1 MKKIE
6 NLRRLMAP
14 SSVAFFGGKSMIG
27 AVQRCRQ
34 GGFQGDVWLVNPKHS
49 EIDGEPCFNS
59 VAGLPG
65 IVDAAFVGTNNETTV
80 SIVEQLNN
88 AGAGGVVCYAS
99 GFAEAGE
106 TGKKMQNELIKAS
119 GDMALLGP
127 NCYGLLDYLHN
138 SALWPVA
145 HGGKQVEKGVAILTQ
160 SGNFAYNLSMIDRS
174 LPTAYLISVGNEASL
189 DMADLIEALLDEP
202 RVTAIGLHMEGLN
215 NVNSFAKAAMKA
227 LKKGVPIIAMKTCTS
242 SIGAELAI
250 GHTSSLAGTDELYNA
265 LFDRLGIIRVSG
277 PVSFMETMKV
287 ATCGQLPKGS
297 KVAALACSGGD
308 AALIADYSEINNLQ
322 LPQLNQKQKEK
333 FQTVLP
339 EFANIANPLDFTTV
353 IWGNESALRTCT
365 ETMLDSDVDFGFLIL
380 DYPTEESGERE
391 QCDLMADV
399 FQQTLMKLGLP
410 GAVASSFPEL
420 MPKATRDR
428 LHSHG
433 IPALQGVED
442 GLAAIAR
449 VMQYNICRE
458 QILTQSD
465 GADQILIPGPINTD
479 GISIDEWESKKQ
491 LSEYGLKIPDGRL
504 VNKDQVKEAAE
515 ELGCPVAIKIASH
528 EIQHK
533 TEMGAVSININSPE
547 EAVKVAEEM
556 VEKVS
561 GSHPNLDTKNLLVEK
576 MSKKPVAELLIGI
589 KREQGFGF
597 ALVIGS
603 GGTMVELSQD
613 TTTLLLPTNKEAVEQ
628 ALKKLKIAKVLEGFR
643 GQALGDIEST
653 VKAIMAVA
661 KYANAKADSLLE
673 LDVNPLMVMNDGA
686 IAVDAYIRLASK
698 N

>member
-1 MKKIE
+1 
-6 NLRRLMAP
+6 MAP
-14 SSVAFFGGKSMIG
+14 STVAFFGGKSMIG

-49 EIDGEPCFNS
+49 EIEGEPCFNS
-59 VAGLPG
+59 VADLPG
-65 IVDAAFVGTNNETTV
+65 TVDAAFVGTNNETTV
-80 SIVEQLNN
+80 SIVEQLNK

-99 GFAEAGE
+99 GFAEAGSA
-106 TGKKMQNELIKAS
+106 GKKMQGKLIKAS

-145 HGGKQVEKGVAILTQ
+145 HGGKQVERGVAILTQ

-174 LPTAYLISVGNEASL
+174 LPTAYLISVGNEASI
-189 DMADLIEALLDEP
+189 DMADLIEILLDEP

-227 LKKGVPIIAMKTCTS
+227 LKKGVPIIALKTCTS
-242 SIGAELAI
+242 SIGVELAA
-250 GHTSSLAGTDELYNA
+250 GHTSSLAGTDELYDA

-277 PVSFMETMKV
+277 PVSFMETLKI
-287 ATCGQLPKGS
+287 ATCGQLPKGPR
-297 KVAALACSGGD
+297 VAALACSGGD
-308 AALIADYSEINNLQ
+308 AAFIADYSETNNLE
-322 LPQLNQKQKEK
+322 LPQLNQEQKEK
-333 FQTVLP
+333 FRTVLP
-339 EFANIANPLDFTTV
+339 KFANVANPLDFTTV
-353 IWGNESALRTCT
+353 IWGNESALRACA

-391 QCDLMADV
+391 QCDLMADI
-399 FQQTLMKLGLP
+399 FQQTLTKLSLP

-433 IPALQGVED
+433 ISALQGVED

-458 QILTQSD
+458 QILAQSD
-465 GADQILIPGPINTD
+465 GADQILIPGPVNAD
-479 GISIDEWESKKQ
+479 GVSIDEWESKKQ
-491 LSEYGLKIPDGRL
+491 LSEFGLKIPEGRL
-504 VNKDQVKEAAE
+504 VNKDQVKEVVE
-515 ELGCPVAIKIASH
+515 KLGCPVAIKIVSH
-528 EIQHK
+528 EMQHK
-533 TEMGAVSININSPE
+533 TEMGAVAININSSE
-547 EAVKVAEEM
+547 EAVRAVEEM
-556 VEKVS
+556 IQKLRS
-561 GSHPNLDTKNLLVEK
+561 SHPNLDTNNLIVEK
-576 MSKKPVAELLIGI
+576 MLKEPVAELLIGI
-589 KREQGFGF
+589 KREHGFGF

-613 TTTLLLPTNKEAVEQ
+613 STTLLLPTSKEAVEQ
-628 ALKKLKIAKVLEGFR
+628 ALKRLKIAKVLDGFR
-643 GQALGDIEST
+643 GQTSGDMKST
-653 VKAIMAVA
+653 VEAIMTIA
-661 KYANAKADSLLE
+661 KYAHAKVDSLLE
-673 LDVNPLMVMNDGA
+673 LDVNPLMVMEDDA

-698 N
+698 K

>member
-1 MKKIE
+1 
-6 NLRRLMAP
+6 MAP
-14 SSVAFFGGKSMIG
+14 STVAFFGGKSMIG

-49 EIDGEPCFNS
+49 EIEGEPCFNS
-59 VAGLPG
+59 VADLPG
-65 IVDAAFVGTNNETTV
+65 TVDAAFVGTNNETTV
-80 SIVEQLNN
+80 SIVEQLNK

-99 GFAEAGE
+99 GFAEAGSA
-106 TGKKMQNELIKAS
+106 GKKMQGKLIKAS

-145 HGGKQVEKGVAILTQ
+145 HGGKQVERGVAILTQ

-174 LPTAYLISVGNEASL
+174 LPTAYLISVGNEASI
-189 DMADLIEALLDEP
+189 DMADLIEILLDEP

-227 LKKGVPIIAMKTCTS
+227 LKKGVPIIALKTCTS
-242 SIGAELAI
+242 SIGVELAA
-250 GHTSSLAGTDELYNA
+250 GHTSSLAGTDELYDA

-277 PVSFMETMKV
+277 PVSFMETLKI
-287 ATCGQLPKGS
+287 ATCGQLPKGPR
-297 KVAALACSGGD
+297 VAALACSGGD
-308 AALIADYSEINNLQ
+308 AAFIADYSETNNLE
-322 LPQLNQKQKEK
+322 LPQLNQEQKEK
-333 FQTVLP
+333 FRTVLP
-339 EFANIANPLDFTTV
+339 KFANVANPLDFTTV
-353 IWGNESALRTCT
+353 IWGNESALRVCA

-391 QCDLMADV
+391 QCDLMADI
-399 FQQTLMKLGLP
+399 FQQTLTKLSLP

-458 QILTQSD
+458 QILAQSD
-465 GADQILIPGPINTD
+465 GADQILIPGPVNTD
-479 GISIDEWESKKQ
+479 GVSIDEWESKKQ
-491 LSEYGLKIPDGRL
+491 LSEFGLKIPEGRL
-504 VNKDQVKEAAE
+504 VNKDQVKEVVE
-515 ELGCPVAIKIASH
+515 KLGCPVAIKIVSH
-528 EIQHK
+528 EMQHK
-533 TEMGAVSININSPE
+533 TEMGAVAININSSE
-547 EAVKVAEEM
+547 EAVRAVEEM
-556 VEKVS
+556 IQKLRS
-561 GSHPNLDTKNLLVEK
+561 SHPNLDTNNLIVEK
-576 MSKKPVAELLIGI
+576 MLKEPVAELLIGI
-589 KREQGFGF
+589 KREHGFGF

-613 TTTLLLPTNKEAVEQ
+613 STTLLLPTSKEAVEQ
-628 ALKKLKIAKVLEGFR
+628 ALKRLKIAKVLDGFR
-643 GQALGDIEST
+643 GQTSGDMKST
-653 VKAIMAVA
+653 VEAIMTIA
-661 KYANAKADSLLE
+661 KYAHAKVDSLLE
-673 LDVNPLMVMNDGA
+673 LDVNPLMVMEDDA

-698 N
+698 K

>member
-1 MKKIE
+1 
-6 NLRRLMAP
+6 MAP
-14 SSVAFFGGKSMIG
+14 STVAFFGGKSMIG

-49 EIDGEPCFNS
+49 EIEGEPCFNS
-59 VAGLPG
+59 VADLPG
-65 IVDAAFVGTNNETTV
+65 TVDAAFVGTNNETTV
-80 SIVEQLNN
+80 SIVEQLNK

-99 GFAEAGE
+99 GFAEAGAA
-106 TGKKMQNELIKAS
+106 GKKMQGKLIKAS

-127 NCYGLLDYLHN
+127 NCYGLLDYLHD

-145 HGGKQVEKGVAILTQ
+145 HGGKQVERGVAILTQ

-174 LPTAYLISVGNEASL
+174 LPTAYLISVGNEASI
-189 DMADLIEALLDEP
+189 DMADLIEILLDEP

-227 LKKGVPIIAMKTCTS
+227 LKKGVPIIALKTCTS
-242 SIGAELAI
+242 SIGVELAA
-250 GHTSSLAGTDELYNA
+250 GHTSSLAGTDELYDA

-277 PVSFMETMKV
+277 PVSFMETLKI
-287 ATCGQLPKGS
+287 ATCGQLPKGPR
-297 KVAALACSGGD
+297 VAALACSGGD
-308 AALIADYSEINNLQ
+308 AAFIADYSETNNLE
-322 LPQLNQKQKEK
+322 LPQLNQGQKEK
-333 FQTVLP
+333 FRTVLP
-339 EFANIANPLDFTTV
+339 KFANVANPLDFTTV
-353 IWGNESALRTCT
+353 IWGNESALRTCA

-391 QCDLMADV
+391 QCDLMADI
-399 FQQTLMKLGLP
+399 FQQTLTKLSLP

-458 QILTQSD
+458 QILAQSD
-465 GADQILIPGPINTD
+465 GADQILIPGPVNTD
-479 GISIDEWESKKQ
+479 GVSIDEWESKKQ
-491 LSEYGLKIPDGRL
+491 LSEFGLKIPEGRL
-504 VNKDQVKEAAE
+504 VNKDQVKEVVE
-515 ELGCPVAIKIASH
+515 KLGCPVAIKIVSH
-528 EIQHK
+528 EMQHK
-533 TEMGAVSININSPE
+533 TEMGAVAININSSE
-547 EAVKVAEEM
+547 EAVRAVEEM
-556 VEKVS
+556 IQKLRS
-561 GSHPNLDTKNLLVEK
+561 SHPNLDTNNLIVEK
-576 MSKKPVAELLIGI
+576 MLKKPVAELLIGI
-589 KREQGFGF
+589 KREHGFGF

-613 TTTLLLPTNKEAVEQ
+613 STTLLLPASKEVVEQ
-628 ALKKLKIAKVLEGFR
+628 ALKRLKIAKVLDGFR
-643 GQALGDIEST
+643 GQTSGDMKST
-653 VKAIMAVA
+653 VEAIMTIA
-661 KYANAKADSLLE
+661 KYAHAKVDSLLE
-673 LDVNPLMVMNDGA
+673 LDVNPLMVMEDDA

-698 N
+698 K

>member
-1 MKKIE
+1 
-6 NLRRLMAP
+6 MAP
-14 SSVAFFGGKSMIG
+14 STVAFFGGKSMIG

-49 EIDGEPCFNS
+49 EIEGEPCFNS
-59 VAGLPG
+59 VADLPG
-65 IVDAAFVGTNNETTV
+65 TVDAAFVGTNNETTV
-80 SIVEQLNN
+80 SIVEQLNK

-99 GFAEAGE
+99 GFAEAGAA
-106 TGKKMQNELIKAS
+106 GKKMQGKLIKAS

-145 HGGKQVEKGVAILTQ
+145 HGGKQVERGVAILTQ

-174 LPTAYLISVGNEASL
+174 LPTAYLISVGNEASI
-189 DMADLIEALLDEP
+189 DMADLIEILLDEP

-227 LKKGVPIIAMKTCTS
+227 LKKGVPIIALKTCTS
-242 SIGAELAI
+242 SIGVELAA
-250 GHTSSLAGTDELYNA
+250 GHTSSLAGTDELYDA

-277 PVSFMETMKV
+277 PVSFMETLKI
-287 ATCGQLPKGS
+287 ATCGQLPKGPR
-297 KVAALACSGGD
+297 VAALACSGGD
-308 AALIADYSEINNLQ
+308 AAFIADYSETNNLE
-322 LPQLNQKQKEK
+322 LPQLNQGQKEK
-333 FQTVLP
+333 FRTVLP
-339 EFANIANPLDFTTV
+339 KFANVANPLDFTTV
-353 IWGNESALRTCT
+353 IWGNESALRTCA

-391 QCDLMADV
+391 QCDLMADI
-399 FQQTLMKLGLP
+399 FQQTLTKLSLP

-458 QILTQSD
+458 QILAQSD
-465 GADQILIPGPINTD
+465 GADQILIPGPVNTD
-479 GISIDEWESKKQ
+479 GVSIDEWESKKQ
-491 LSEYGLKIPDGRL
+491 LSEFGLKIPEGRL
-504 VNKDQVKEAAE
+504 VNKDQVKEVVE
-515 ELGCPVAIKIASH
+515 KLGCPVAIKIVSH
-528 EIQHK
+528 EMQHK
-533 TEMGAVSININSPE
+533 TEMGAVAININSSE
-547 EAVKVAEEM
+547 EAVRAVEEM
-556 VEKVS
+556 IQKLRS
-561 GSHPNLDTKNLLVEK
+561 SHPNLDTNNLIVEK
-576 MSKKPVAELLIGI
+576 MLKKPVAELLIGI
-589 KREQGFGF
+589 KREHGFGF

-613 TTTLLLPTNKEAVEQ
+613 STTLLLPASKEVVEQ
-628 ALKKLKIAKVLEGFR
+628 ALKRLKIAKVLDGFR
-643 GQALGDIEST
+643 GQTSGDMKST
-653 VKAIMAVA
+653 VEAIMTIA
-661 KYANAKADSLLE
+661 KYAHAKVDSLLE
-673 LDVNPLMVMNDGA
+673 LDVNPLMVMEDDA

-698 N
+698 K

>member
-59 VAGLPG
+59 VADLPG
-65 IVDAAFVGTNNETTV
+65 TVDAAFVGTNNETTV

-99 GFAEAGE
+99 GFAESGE
-106 TGKKMQNELIKAS
+106 TGKKMQDELIKAS

-145 HGGKQVEKGVAILTQ
+145 HGGKQVERGVAILTQ

-174 LPTAYLISVGNEASL
+174 LPTAYLISVGNEASI
-189 DMADLIEALLDEP
+189 DMADLIEILLDEP

-215 NVNSFAKAAMKA
+215 NVNSFAKAAIKA
-227 LKKGVPIIAMKTCTS
+227 LKKGVPIIALKTCTS
-242 SIGAELAI
+242 SIGVELAA
-250 GHTSSLAGTDELYNA
+250 GHTSSLAGTDELYDA

-277 PVSFMETMKV
+277 PVSFMETLKI
-287 ATCGQLPKGS
+287 ATCGQLPKGPR
-297 KVAALACSGGD
+297 VAALACSGGD
-308 AALIADYSEINNLQ
+308 AAFIADYSETNNLE
-322 LPQLNQKQKEK
+322 LPQLNQEQKEK
-333 FQTVLP
+333 FRTVLP
-339 EFANIANPLDFTTV
+339 KFANVANPLDFTTV
-353 IWGNESALRTCT
+353 IWGNESALRVCA

-391 QCDLMADV
+391 QCDLMADI
-399 FQQTLMKLGLP
+399 FQQTLTKLSLP

-458 QILTQSD
+458 QILAQSD
-465 GADQILIPGPINTD
+465 GADQILIPGPVNTD
-479 GISIDEWESKKQ
+479 GVSIDEWESKKQ
-491 LSEYGLKIPDGRL
+491 LSEFGLKIPEGRL
-504 VNKDQVKEAAE
+504 VNKDQVKEVVE
-515 ELGCPVAIKIASH
+515 KLGCPVAIKIVSH
-528 EIQHK
+528 EMQHK
-533 TEMGAVSININSPE
+533 TEMGAVAININSSE
-547 EAVKVAEEM
+547 EAVRAVEEM
-556 VEKVS
+556 IQKLRS
-561 GSHPNLDTKNLLVEK
+561 SHPNLDTNNLIVEK
-576 MSKKPVAELLIGI
+576 MLKEPVAELLIGI
-589 KREQGFGF
+589 KREHGFGF

-613 TTTLLLPTNKEAVEQ
+613 STTLLLPASKEAVEQ
-628 ALKKLKIAKVLEGFR
+628 ALKRLKIAKVLDGFR
-643 GQALGDIEST
+643 GQTSGDMKST
-653 VKAIMAVA
+653 VEAIMTIA
-661 KYANAKADSLLE
+661 KYAHAKVDSLLE
-673 LDVNPLMVMNDGA
+673 LDVNPLMVMEDDA

-698 N
+698 K

>member
-34 GGFQGDVWLVNPKHS
+34 GGFQGDVWLVNPKYS

-59 VAGLPG
+59 VADLPG

-106 TGKKMQNELIKAS
+106 KGKKMQDELIKAS

-250 GHTSSLAGTDELYNA
+250 GHTSSLAGTDELYDA

-287 ATCGQLPKGS
+287 ATCGQLPKGL

-322 LPQLNQKQKEK
+322 LPQLSQKQKEK
-333 FQTVLP
+333 FQIVLP

-353 IWGNESALRTCT
+353 IWGNESALRACA

-391 QCDLMADV
+391 HCDLMADV
-399 FQQTLMKLGLP
+399 FQKTLTKLSLP

-420 MPKATRDR
+420 MPKTTRDR

-449 VMQYNICRE
+449 VMRYNICRE
-458 QILTQSD
+458 QILAQSD
-465 GADQILIPGPINTD
+465 GADQILIPGPVSTN

-491 LSEYGLKIPDGRL
+491 LSECGLKIPDGRL
-504 VNKDQVKEAAE
+504 VNKDQVKEATE
-515 ELGCPVAIKIASH
+515 ELGCPVAIKIVSH
-528 EIQHK
+528 EMQHK

-547 EAVKVAEEM
+547 EAVKAAEEM

-561 GSHPNLDTKNLLVEK
+561 SSHPNLDTNNLLVEK
-576 MSKKPVAELLIGI
+576 MLKKPVAELLIGI

-628 ALKKLKIAKVLEGFR
+628 ALKKLKIAKILEGFR
-643 GQALGDIEST
+643 GQASGDIEST
-653 VKAIMAVA
+653 VEAIMAVA
-661 KYANAKADSLLE
+661 KYANTKADSLVE

-698 N
+698 T

>member
-1 MKKIE
+1 
-6 NLRRLMAP
+6 MAP
-14 SSVAFFGGKSMIG
+14 STVAFFGGKSMIG

-49 EIDGEPCFNS
+49 EIEGEPCFNS
-59 VAGLPG
+59 VADLPG
-65 IVDAAFVGTNNETTV
+65 TVDAAFVGTNNETTV
-80 SIVEQLNN
+80 SIVEQLNK

-99 GFAEAGE
+99 GFAEAGSA
-106 TGKKMQNELIKAS
+106 GKKMQGKLIKAS

-145 HGGKQVEKGVAILTQ
+145 HGGKQVERGVAILTQ

-174 LPTAYLISVGNEASL
+174 LPTAYLISVGNEASI
-189 DMADLIEALLDEP
+189 DMADLIEILLDEP

-227 LKKGVPIIAMKTCTS
+227 LKKGVPIIALKTCTS
-242 SIGAELAI
+242 SIGVELAA
-250 GHTSSLAGTDELYNA
+250 GHTSSLAGTDELYDA

-277 PVSFMETMKV
+277 PVSFMETLKI
-287 ATCGQLPKGS
+287 ATCGQLPKGPR
-297 KVAALACSGGD
+297 VAALACSGGD
-308 AALIADYSEINNLQ
+308 AAFIADYSETNNLE
-322 LPQLNQKQKEK
+322 LPQLNQEQKEK
-333 FQTVLP
+333 FRTVLP
-339 EFANIANPLDFTTV
+339 KFANVANPLDFTTV
-353 IWGNESALRTCT
+353 IWGNESALRVCA

-391 QCDLMADV
+391 QCDLMADI
-399 FQQTLMKLGLP
+399 FQQTLTKLSLP

-458 QILTQSD
+458 QILAQSD
-465 GADQILIPGPINTD
+465 GADQILIPGPVNTD
-479 GISIDEWESKKQ
+479 GVSIDEWESKKQ
-491 LSEYGLKIPDGRL
+491 LSEFGLKIPEGRL
-504 VNKDQVKEAAE
+504 VNKDQVKEVVE
-515 ELGCPVAIKIASH
+515 KLGCPVAIKIVSH
-528 EIQHK
+528 EMQHK
-533 TEMGAVSININSPE
+533 TEMGAVAININSSE
-547 EAVKVAEEM
+547 EAVRAVEEM
-556 VEKVS
+556 IQKLRS
-561 GSHPNLDTKNLLVEK
+561 SHPNLDTNNLIVEK
-576 MSKKPVAELLIGI
+576 MLKEPVAELLIGI
-589 KREQGFGF
+589 KREHGFGF

-613 TTTLLLPTNKEAVEQ
+613 STTLLLPTSKEAVEQ
-628 ALKKLKIAKVLEGFR
+628 ALKRLKIAKVLDGFR
-643 GQALGDIEST
+643 GQTSGDMKST
-653 VKAIMAVA
+653 VEAIMTIA
-661 KYANAKADSLLE
+661 KYAHAKVDSLLE
-673 LDVNPLMVMNDGA
+673 LDVNPLMVMEDDA

>member
-1 MKKIE
+1 MKKLE

-27 AVQRCRQ
+27 AVRRCRQ
-34 GGFQGDVWLVNPKHS
+34 GGFKGDVWLVNPKHS

-59 VAGLPG
+59 VADLPG

-80 SIVEQLNN
+80 SIVQQLNN
-88 AGAGGVVCYAS
+88 AGASGAVCYAS
-99 GFAEAGE
+99 GFAEIGE
-106 TGKKMQNELIKAS
+106 KGKKLQDELIKAS

-250 GHTSSLAGTDELYNA
+250 GHTSSLAGTDLLYNA

-308 AALIADYSEINNLQ
+308 AALIADYSETNNLQ

-353 IWGNESALRTCT
+353 IWGNESALRTCA

-391 QCDLMADV
+391 QCDLMAEV
-399 FQQTLMKLGLP
+399 FQQTLTKLGLP

-449 VMQYNICRE
+449 VMQYNIFRE
-458 QILTQSD
+458 LILAQSGD
-465 GADQILIPGPINTD
+465 ADQILIPGPITTD
-479 GISIDEWESKKQ
+479 GVSIDEWESKKQ
-491 LSEYGLKIPDGRL
+491 LSEYGLQVPDGRL
-504 VNKDQVKEAAE
+504 VTKDQVRETAE
-515 ELGCPVAIKIASH
+515 ELGCPVVIKVVSN

-533 TEMGAVSININSPE
+533 TEMGAVAVNINSPE
-547 EAVKVAEEM
+547 EAVKAAEEM
-556 VEKVS
+556 VQRVNS
-561 GSHPNLDTKNLLVEK
+561 NYPNLDTSSLLVEK
-576 MSKKPVAELLIGI
+576 MSKKPVTELLIGI

-597 ALVIGS
+597 AIVIGS

-643 GQALGDIEST
+643 GKAAGDIEST
-653 VKAIMAVA
+653 VKAIMTVA
-661 KYANAKADSLLE
+661 KYANAKEDSLIE
-673 LDVNPLMVMNDGA
+673 LDVN
-686 IAVDAYIRLASK
+686 I
-698 N
+698 

>member
-1 MKKIE
+1 MKKLE

-14 SSVAFFGGKSMIG
+14 STVAFFGGKSMIG

-49 EIDGEPCFNS
+49 EIEGEPCFNS
-59 VAGLPG
+59 VADLPG
-65 IVDAAFVGTNNETTV
+65 TVDAAFVGTNNETTV
-80 SIVEQLNN
+80 SIVEQLNK

-99 GFAEAGE
+99 GFAEAGAA
-106 TGKKMQNELIKAS
+106 GKKMQGKLIKAS

-145 HGGKQVEKGVAILTQ
+145 HGGKQVERGVAILTQ

-174 LPTAYLISVGNEASL
+174 LPTAYLISVGNEASI
-189 DMADLIEALLDEP
+189 DMADLIEILLDEP

-227 LKKGVPIIAMKTCTS
+227 LKKGVPIIALKTCTS
-242 SIGAELAI
+242 SIGVELAA
-250 GHTSSLAGTDELYNA
+250 GHTSSLAGTDELYDA

-277 PVSFMETMKV
+277 PVSFMETLKI
-287 ATCGQLPKGS
+287 ATCGQLPKGPR
-297 KVAALACSGGD
+297 VAALACSGGD
-308 AALIADYSEINNLQ
+308 AAFIADYSETNNLE
-322 LPQLNQKQKEK
+322 LPQLNQGQKEK
-333 FQTVLP
+333 FRTVLP
-339 EFANIANPLDFTTV
+339 KFANVANPLDFTTV
-353 IWGNESALRTCT
+353 IWGNESALRTCA

-391 QCDLMADV
+391 QCDLMADI
-399 FQQTLMKLGLP
+399 FQQTLTKLSLP

-458 QILTQSD
+458 QILAQSD
-465 GADQILIPGPINTD
+465 GADQILIPGPVNTD
-479 GISIDEWESKKQ
+479 GVSIDEWESKKQ
-491 LSEYGLKIPDGRL
+491 LSEFGLKIPEGRL
-504 VNKDQVKEAAE
+504 VNKDQVKEVVE
-515 ELGCPVAIKIASH
+515 KLGCPVAIKIVSH
-528 EIQHK
+528 EMQHK
-533 TEMGAVSININSPE
+533 TEMGAVAININSSE
-547 EAVKVAEEM
+547 EAVRAVEEM
-556 VEKVS
+556 IQKLRS
-561 GSHPNLDTKNLLVEK
+561 SHPNLDTNNLIVEK
-576 MSKKPVAELLIGI
+576 MLKKPVAELLIGI
-589 KREQGFGF
+589 KREHGFGF

-613 TTTLLLPTNKEAVEQ
+613 STTLLLPASKEVVEQ
-628 ALKKLKIAKVLEGFR
+628 ALKRLKIAKVLDGFR
-643 GQALGDIEST
+643 GQTSGDMKST
-653 VKAIMAVA
+653 VEAIMTIA
-661 KYANAKADSLLE
+661 KYAHAKVDSLLE
-673 LDVNPLMVMNDGA
+673 LDVNPLMVMEDDA

-698 N
+698 K

>member
-1 MKKIE
+1 
-6 NLRRLMAP
+6 MAP

-27 AVQRCRQ
+27 AVRRCRQ
-34 GGFQGDVWLVNPKHS
+34 GGFKGDVWLVNPKHS

-59 VAGLPG
+59 VADLPE

-80 SIVEQLNN
+80 SIVQQLNN
-88 AGAGGVVCYAS
+88 AGASGAVCYAS
-99 GFAEAGE
+99 GFAEIGE
-106 TGKKMQNELIKAS
+106 KGKKLQDELIKAS

-227 LKKGVPIIAMKTCTS
+227 LKKAVPIIAMKTCTS

-250 GHTSSLAGTDELYNA
+250 GHTSSLAGTDELYDA

-308 AALIADYSEINNLQ
+308 AALIADYSETNNLQ

-353 IWGNESALRTCT
+353 IWGNESALRTCA

-391 QCDLMADV
+391 QCDLMAEV
-399 FQQTLMKLGLP
+399 FQQTLTKLGLP

-449 VMQYNICRE
+449 VMQYNIFRE
-458 QILTQSD
+458 LILAQSGD
-465 GADQILIPGPINTD
+465 ADQILIPGPITTD
-479 GISIDEWESKKQ
+479 GVSIDEWESKKQ
-491 LSEYGLKIPDGRL
+491 LSEYGLQVPDGRL
-504 VNKDQVKEAAE
+504 VTKDQVRETAE
-515 ELGCPVAIKIASH
+515 ELGCPVVIKVVSN

-533 TEMGAVSININSPE
+533 TEMGAVAVNINSPE
-547 EAVKVAEEM
+547 EAVKAAEEM
-556 VEKVS
+556 VQRVNS
-561 GSHPNLDTKNLLVEK
+561 NYPNLDTSSLLVEK
-576 MSKKPVAELLIGI
+576 MSKKPVTELLIGI

-597 ALVIGS
+597 AIVIGS

-643 GQALGDIEST
+643 GQVAGDIEST
-653 VKAIMAVA
+653 VEAIMAVA
-661 KYANAKADSLLE
+661 KYADSKADSLLE

-698 N
+698 T

>member
-1 MKKIE
+1 MKKLE

-27 AVQRCRQ
+27 AVERCRQ

-59 VAGLPG
+59 VADLPG
-65 IVDAAFVGTNNETTV
+65 TVDAAFVGTNNATTV

-106 TGKKMQNELIKAS
+106 TGKKMQDKLIKAS

-227 LKKGVPIIAMKTCTS
+227 LKKAVPIIAMKTCTS
-242 SIGAELAI
+242 SIGVELAI
-250 GHTSSLAGTDELYNA
+250 GHTSSLAGTDELYDA

-297 KVAALACSGGD
+297 KIAALACSGGD

-353 IWGNESALRTCT
+353 IWGNESALRACA

-391 QCDLMADV
+391 HCDLMADV
-399 FQQTLMKLGLP
+399 FQQTLTKLSLP

-458 QILTQSD
+458 QILAQSD
-465 GADQILIPGPINTD
+465 GADQILIPGPVNTD
-479 GISIDEWESKKQ
+479 GVSIDEWESKKQ
-491 LSEYGLKIPDGRL
+491 LSEFGLKIPEGRL
-504 VNKDQVKEAAE
+504 VNKDQVKEVVE
-515 ELGCPVAIKIASH
+515 KLGCPVAIKIVSH
-528 EIQHK
+528 EMQHK
-533 TEMGAVSININSPE
+533 TEMGAVAININSSE
-547 EAVKVAEEM
+547 EAVRAVEEM
-556 VEKVS
+556 IQKLRS
-561 GSHPNLDTKNLLVEK
+561 SHPNLDTNNLIVEK
-576 MSKKPVAELLIGI
+576 MLKEPVAELLIGI
-589 KREQGFGF
+589 KREHGFGF

-613 TTTLLLPTNKEAVEQ
+613 STTLLLPTSKEAVEQ
-628 ALKKLKIAKVLEGFR
+628 ALKRLKIAKVLDGFR
-643 GQALGDIEST
+643 GQTSGDMKST
-653 VKAIMAVA
+653 VEAIMTIA
-661 KYANAKADSLLE
+661 KYAHAKVDSLLE
-673 LDVNPLMVMNDGA
+673 LDVNPLMVMEDDA

-698 N
+698 K